1 MLAITQYFS
10 THRQSSTIFMY
21 VFHVNFWQ
29 KCTFLLSTLVVYL
42 PCKEQPVRDHKRYT
56 FVLHFVCIKQNPI
69 SFVLLLVSN
78 YLPSLL
84 QLVNFTKHEI
94 QTNVHQVILLFNLS
108 SSSFRNPTNV
118 IHFKWMFKESIC
130 EKLSYSPWKIL
141 HINLNI
147 HFI

>member
-1 MLAITQYFS
+1 MLAVTQYFS

-42 PCKEQPVRDHKRYT
+42 PCKEQLVRDHKRYT
-56 FVLHFVCIKQNPI
+56 FVLHFVCIKQNLK

-94 QTNVHQVILLFNLS
+94 RTNVHLLISLFNLS
-108 SSSFRNPTNV
+108 SSSLRNLKNV
-118 IHFKWMFKESIC
+118 FHLIWIFKESFRDFEPIF
-130 EKLSYSPWKIL
+130 Y
-141 HINLNI
+141 LNI
-147 HFI
+147 FKTYLLKY